1 MKWLHSEYQTLSEP
15 ELLSRIAAAKAKL
28 GDDLVILGHHYQRDS
43 IIRFADFRG
52 DSLELS
58 RAAAAQKRARYI
70 VFCGVDFMAETA
82 AMLCDPSQTVLLPAL
97 GGQAKC
103 PMAAMVTA
111 EQAQVAW
118 QALAALWGEDELI
131 PITYQNSTAEVKA
144 FCGRHGGAVCTSSNA
159 QAVMRWALEQDK
171 RVIFFPDEWL
181 GRNSA
186 LALGIP
192 PEQIGL
198 WDPRQPEAND
208 PALATARVVVWKGYC
223 HVHTY
228 FTVEHVRA
236 AREKHGDITV
246 VVHPECRVPVVQA
259 ADLNGSTSFIL
270 HTVRD
275 APEGAAFAVGTEIH
289 MVNRLAQ
296 EYPDKTVV
304 PLARSLCE
312 AMYRVNPCD
321 LLHTLERLLEGEPVN
336 AITVPPEI
344 ARWANVALER
354 MMTL

>member
-1 MKWLHSEYQTLSEP
+1 MSVSEP

-28 GDDLVILGHHYQRDS
+28 GEDLVILGHHYQQDS
-43 IIRFADFRG
+43 IIRFVDFRG

-97 GGQAKC
+97 GGEAKC

-111 EQAQVAW
+111 EQAQDAW
-118 QALAALWGEDELI
+118 QTLAALWGEDGLI

-144 FCGRHGGAVCTSSNA
+144 FCGRHSGAVCTSANA
-159 QAVMRWALEQDK
+159 QVIMRSALEQGK
-171 RVIFFPDEWL
+171 RVLFFPDEWL

-186 LALGIP
+186 LALGIL
-192 PEQIGL
+192 PEQIAL
-198 WDPRQPEAND
+198 WDPQRPEANG
-208 PALATARVVVWKGYC
+208 PASGAARVVVWKGYC
-223 HVHTY
+223 HVHTH

-236 AREKHGDITV
+236 VREKYGDVTV
-246 VVHPECRVPVVQA
+246 VVHPECRVDVVQA

-270 HTVRD
+270 RSVRD
-275 APEGAAFAVGTEIH
+275 GPPGTTFAVGTEIH

-296 EYPDKTVV
+296 ECPDKTVV
-304 PLARSLCE
+304 PLARSLCG
-312 AMYRVNPCD
+312 AMYRVNPYN
-321 LLHTLERLLEGEPVN
+321 LLYTLERLLEGEPVGVV
-336 AITVPPEI
+336 TVSPEI
-344 ARWANVALER
+344 THWANAALER
-354 MMTL
+354 MMRQ